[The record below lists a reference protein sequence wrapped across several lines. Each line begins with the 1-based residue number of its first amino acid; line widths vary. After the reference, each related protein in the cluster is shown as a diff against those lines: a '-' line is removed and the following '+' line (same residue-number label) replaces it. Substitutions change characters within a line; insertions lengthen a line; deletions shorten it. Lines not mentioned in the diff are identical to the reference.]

1 MIALTKAEEEIM
13 LILWKLGRGYVR
25 DVLNEFP
32 DPKPAYT
39 TVSTLIRI
47 LETKGVVG
55 HTNTGRNHLYFP
67 LVDVDAYKSQ
77 EVKSL
82 LSTFFKGS
90 FPSMVQFFTEG
101 GKLSKKDIQELENLV
116 KRMKDESG
124 K

>member
-13 LILWKLGRGYVR
+13 LILWKLGKGYVR

-32 DPKPAYT
+32 EPKPAYT

-47 LETKGVVG
+47 LENKGVVG
-55 HTNTGRNHLYFP
+55 HTSVGRNHLYYP

-82 LSTFFKGS
+82 LTTYFKGS

-101 GKLSKKDIQELENLV
+101 GKLSKKDIEELENLV
-116 KRMKDESG
+116 KRMKDDPT